1 MAHIKASEDRTRAM
15 EDVAWAV
22 LNSKEFLF
30 QH

>member
-1 MAHIKASEDRTRAM
+1 VKNRLEAHEDIQ
-15 EDVAWAV
+15 WAI